1 MKTSKRL
8 LWILSFSVLIPSALS
23 LISCNDT
30 ASSDSYSS
38 SSADSI
44 YIQNPFKEVY
54 GVGSIIDFENTVFVI
69 KLNGTTLNVNGFD
82 SRLKIEG
89 GDTER
94 VGKHQIKVTFMEKT
108 FSFEYEV
115 KQFYLTLD
123 FNSGTYQDQTSVKL
137 PLYNNRASISEYIP
151 TYEGEENAR
160 RSFSGWYYDKEC
172 ESRAAFALEKEIKSE
187 SDLTLYA
194 GYDAYYD
201 NVFTYEIDS
210 ATNTATLLSLNF
222 EEIDFSILFDTTL
235 FIPSTIKGY
244 PITEIGSDFLLQR
257 IHDPDMGY
265 YENDYAA
272 WMMTEKI
279 VFDENSYVEKIGDRA
294 FRNLYSLTSVEF
306 PASLESIG
314 TEAFSATSLTG
325 DIVFNKNLTKIGSK
339 AFSYD
344 SKLTGISFEEDSKIK
359 IIGEGAFSGDEALNK
374 VSLPNGLDEIREE
387 AFSNCNDLSSIYIPA
402 SISIIGSGAF
412 KYMSSLSEIIVDE
425 NNKNYASLDG
435 NLYSKKMEKLV
446 RYCYKDNEQSFS
458 VPESVVSIS
467 DSAFTLFGD
476 YCALTELKLDN
487 CLSYIGKE
495 AFFNCTF
502 DINLPKSLNSFSL
515 DAFKGYAGKR
525 ITVAE
530 GNDKYISDDGIL
542 YSNDYSTLFACPGAY
557 ECTQF
562 VLNDKVK
569 TISNSAF
576 YKCKEISSFKVGKD
590 SSLKEVE
597 KKGILLSSMESLR
610 YLELDKVEGIAFKKD
625 SLTYSTIYSNDSYII
640 VTPDEESKMSFLSQF
655 EKDDALIA
663 KTYSKDEI
671 ASKTRKVVEECVE
684 LTFANFT
691 TSDGDLLNTIDI
703 LQDKV
708 LKAISM
714 TSYMFDDGVED
725 EKEYRYYENF
735 YKNIY
740 LSVYAMVFLEG
751 NYSVTNNGTCVSSLN
766 YIYKSLPIT
775 IKEEV
780 RPLLERMNEKFEY
793 LNDEVSLNELYKDI
807 LNFKADRNTFDRKGF
822 ELIEQRAEALQL
834 QNSAL
839 PTAVYQKYL
848 LLHIDSVIDEILKID
863 LEHASTSQL
872 EEIYKLVESCPEN
885 DYSGIYTLICSYFD
899 NDYRKGKI
907 YRYDEFE
914 IFLEQ
919 FEKKFAEEENNVKE
933 EIEKFDLTTFDY
945 DAYLEF
951 YENKVLFLQN
961 RFLYVYYE
969 VQDKANLIYL
979 NLAIN
984 EYHEYDDSLTEENF
998 ALAYYIGENISGRL
1012 DVAGEEGKK
1021 VNDYSYFLEA
1031 KEKVDEFAKEYASS
1045 FTKMVDSFELK
1056 EENLTAEKIE
1066 VLYYSY
1072 AKFISN
1078 GENVASDLLNKATIE
1093 KYSTIIVSYLIN
1105 DILARFPSITK
1116 ENFYYFKK
1124 CMNGFY
1130 SFERLGKLEGYENY
1144 INAYL
1149 SEISDY
1155 NAILGYDSYE
1165 QLLSSLAVL
1174 ESF

>member
-1 MKTSKRL
+1 MKTNKRL
-8 LWILSFSVLIPSALS
+8 LWILSFSVFLPASLS
-23 LISCNDT
+23 LASCNDVT
-30 ASSDSYSS
+30 SSDSNNSS
-38 SSADSI
+38 SVDAI

-54 GVGSIIDFENTVFVI
+54 GVGSIIDFENITFVI
-69 KLNGTTLNVNGFD
+69 KLNGTTLNVNGLD

-89 GDTER
+89 GDTEN

-123 FNSGTYQDQTSVKL
+123 FNSGTYQDQSSVKL
-137 PLYNNRASISEYIP
+137 PLYNNRASISEYVP
-151 TYEGEENAR
+151 THEDEESP
-160 RSFSGWYYDKEC
+160 RSFSGWYYDRNC
-172 ESRAAFALEKEIKSE
+172 ENRAAFALEKEIKSE

-201 NVFTYEIDS
+201 DVFSYVIDS
-210 ATNTATLLSLNF
+210 TTNTATLLSLNF

-235 FIPSTIKGY
+235 YIPSTIKGY
-244 PITEIGSDFLLQR
+244 PITEIGSDFLIQKTY
-257 IHDPDMGY
+257 DSDGGY

-272 WMMTEKI
+272 WMVTEKI
-279 VFDENSYVEKIGDRA
+279 VFGENSYVEKIGDRA
-294 FRNLYSLTSVEF
+294 FRNLSSLTSVEF
-306 PASLESIG
+306 PSSLLSIG

-325 DIVFNKNLTKIGSK
+325 DIVFNKSLSKIGSE

-344 SKLTGISFEEDSKIK
+344 TKLTGISFEEGSKIK

-374 VSLPNGLDEIREE
+374 VSLPNGLDEIRDE

-425 NNKNYASLDG
+425 NNKNYTSLDG
-435 NLYSKKMEKLV
+435 NLYSKNMEKLI
-446 RYCYKDNEQSFS
+446 RYCYKDNEQSFI

-476 YCALTELKLDN
+476 FCTLTELKLGEGI
-487 CLSYIGKE
+487 SYIGKE
-495 AFFNCTF
+495 AFSNCTF
-502 DINLPKSLNSFSL
+502 DLNLPKSLNSFSL
-515 DAFKGYAGKR
+515 DAFKGYAGKN
-525 ITVAE
+525 ITVSE
-530 GNDKYISDDGIL
+530 GNDRYLSDDGIL
-542 YSNDYSTLFACPGAY
+542 FSKDYSTLFSCPGAY
-557 ECTQF
+557 ECTHF
-562 VLNDKVK
+562 VLDDKVK

-576 YKCKEISSFKVGKD
+576 YKCTEISSFKISKD
-590 SSLKEVE
+590 SSLEEVE
-597 KKGILLSSMESLR
+597 KKGILLSSMESLK
-610 YLELDKVEGIAFKKD
+610 YLELDKVEGITFKKD
-625 SLTYSTIYSNDSYII
+625 SLTCSTIYSNDSYIVI
-640 VTPDEESKMSFLSQF
+640 TPDEESKTSFLSQF
-655 EKDDALIA
+655 SEGNVLVS
-663 KTYSKDEI
+663 KTYIKGEMSSK
-671 ASKTRKVVEECVE
+671 AKGAVEECVE
-684 LTFANFT
+684 IAFANFT
-691 TSDGDLLNTIDI
+691 SGNGDLLNTIDV
-703 LQDKV
+703 LQDKTK
-708 LKAISM
+708 KAISM
-714 TSYMFDDGVED
+714 TAYMFDNGVED
-725 EKEYRYYENF
+725 EKEYSYYENF

-740 LSVYAMVFLEG
+740 LSVYAQTFLDE
-751 NYSVTNNGTCVSSLN
+751 NYSLTNNGACVARLN
-766 YIYKSLPIT
+766 NAYKALPNT

-780 RPLLERMNEKFEY
+780 KPLLEKMNEKFKY
-793 LNDEVSLNELYKDI
+793 LNNEDSLNELYKDI
-807 LNFKADRNTFDRKGF
+807 LNFKADRNTFDRNSF
-822 ELIEQRAEALQL
+822 ALIKQRAEALQL

-848 LLHIDSVIDEILKID
+848 LLHIDSVIDEALKVD
-863 LEHASTSQL
+863 LDHASTS
-872 EEIYKLVESCPEN
+872 KLNELYELIEPCQEN
-885 DYSGIYTLICSYFD
+885 NYSGIYTLICSYFD

-914 IFLEQ
+914 IFFDK
-919 FEKKFAEEENNVKE
+919 FEKKFAEQENIVKE
-933 EIEKFDLTTFDY
+933 EIENFDLTTFDY
-945 DAYLEF
+945 DKYLDF

-961 RFLYVYYE
+961 RFLSVYYE

-984 EYHEYDDSLTEENF
+984 EFHEYDDSLSEDNF
-998 ALAYYIGENISGRL
+998 VEAFEFGSDISDCL

-1031 KEKVDEFAKEYASS
+1031 KKKADTFAKEYASS

-1056 EENLTAEKIE
+1056 KENLTKEKIE

-1072 AKFISN
+1072 AKFSVN
-1078 GENVASDLLNKATIE
+1078 EENVASDLLDKSTIE

-1105 DILARFPSITK
+1105 DILNRFPSITK

-1124 CMNGFY
+1124 CIKGFY
-1130 SFERLGKLEGYENY
+1130 SFERLEKIEGYEDY
-1144 INAYL
+1144 INNYL

-1155 NAILGYDSYE
+1155 SLILGYDSYE
-1165 QLLSSLAVL
+1165 QLLSSLASL